1 MKPCAGTNGRRI
13 MNTED
18 ALSRNSIIVIV
29 LSIILIVAAAG
40 AMIYFSSSPDKVPR
54 MNATV
59 EASGNVVYLYH
70 DGGDQFPKDRLLVR
84 INGEDLPDSQVTLLH
99 SQTWPWTSGK
109 TIKVQY
115 SGRYQPGNG
124 PGDLQERA
132 EADRHS
138 LATITQWYPGS
149 GYHPGHGCTIHTI
162 IHRAARGY
170 SGREHA
176 GTTRD
181 NPWYPAYY
189 HGHSTGD
196 PYSPAGRFCC
206 NADIRA
212 LPLDVQFTDLSTGI
226 PTKWS
231 WNFGDGSV
239 STERTP
245 LHRYTT
251 PGSDTVSLV
260 VENKF
265 GSDKKSIPGYIS
277 AGIAPV
283 ANFAASPRD
292 GTAPLEV
299 HFTDLSTGQP
309 VVWSW
314 DFGDG
319 VKSSESNPTHIY
331 SSGGSYHVTLT
342 VANSYGADTRIKNSY
357 ISTTTSPSHDVY
369 LYGSTSGYLAPE
381 GYIAF
386 TATTTDS
393 WVKIAGRIY
402 QFVEG
407 DNVQL
412 IIMDP
417 SSGEI
422 DASSSAI
429 TGFNFNKVTMYVNGA
444 LVQEG
449 IVTAIGITGTG
460 ITVRQR
466 RSSFLQGIA
475 LPYSL
480 PTDAGHLSAP
490 GSRSSS
496 GTSNPTQPAEW
507 SLPRQRVKYSTKA
520 ALNPGNSSDPIN
532 QVIIKHYVP
541 PIWVS
546 GGIFYL
552 FFCQDAW

>member
-1 MKPCAGTNGRRI
+1 MPVQTAG
-13 MNTED
+13 D
-18 ALSRNSIIVIV
+18 
-29 LSIILIVAAAG
+29 
-40 AMIYFSSSPDKVPR
+40 
-54 MNATV
+54 
-59 EASGNVVYLYH
+59 
-70 DGGDQFPKDRLLVR
+70 
-84 INGEDLPDSQVTLLH
+84 
-99 SQTWPWTSGK
+99 
-109 TIKVQY
+109 
-115 SGRYQPGNG
+115 PG
-124 PGDLQERA
+124 
-132 EADRHS
+132 
-138 LATITQWYPGS
+138 
-149 GYHPGHGCTIHTI
+149 
-162 IHRAARGY
+162 
-170 SGREHA
+170 
-176 GTTRD
+176 
-181 NPWYPAYY
+181 YPAYY

-196 PYSPAGRFCC
+196 PYSTAGRFRCD
-206 NADIRA
+206 ADFRA
-212 LPLDVQFTDLSTGI
+212 APARCAVYRPLNRH

-245 LHRYTT
+245 VHRYTT
-251 PGSDTVSLV
+251 PGSYTVSLV

-319 VKSSESNPTHIY
+319 MKSSEANPTHIY
-331 SSGGSYHVTLT
+331 SSGGSYQVILT
-342 VANSYGADTRIKNSY
+342 VANSYGADTRIQNSY

-386 TATTTDS
+386 TVTTTDS

-402 QFVEG
+402 RFMEG

-429 TGFNFNKVTMYVNGA
+429 TSFNFNKVDMYVNGA

-449 IVTAIGITGTG
+449 IVTAIGITGYGNYRSSTTLIIPAG
-460 ITVRQR
+460 DSTTVFFADGAQDTYQPRTAGHHQELQTRLNRQNGLYQNNR
-466 RSSFLQGIA
+466 RSILQ
-475 LPYSL
+475 
-480 PTDAGHLSAP
+480 
-490 GSRSSS
+490 R
-496 GTSNPTQPAEW
+496 
-507 SLPRQRVKYSTKA
+507 
-520 ALNPGNSSDPIN
+520 
-532 QVIIKHYVP
+532 
-541 PIWVS
+541 
-546 GGIFYL
+546 GG
-552 FFCQDAW
+552 

>member
-1 MKPCAGTNGRRI
+1 

-18 ALSRNSIIVIV
+18 ALSKTSIIVIV

-40 AMIYFSSSPDKVPR
+40 VMIFFSSSPDKVPR

-84 INGEDLPDSQVTLLH
+84 INGEDVPDSQVSLLH
-99 SQTWPWTSGK
+99 SQDWPWTAGK

-115 SGRYQPGNG
+115 SGSTSPNTVQVIYRNGQKQTVVVSQQLHGSSPTPVTALVTNPVTVVPTAPSSTVEPGVT
-124 PGDLQERA
+124 PGEIIPVQTHVTPGILPITMVIPQVTPTPPRA
-132 EADRHS
+132 DFVAMP
-138 LATITQWYPGS
+138 TS
-149 GYHPGHGCTIHTI
+149 GQ
-162 IHRAARGY
+162 
-170 SGREHA
+170 
-176 GTTRD
+176 
-181 NPWYPAYY
+181 
-189 HGHSTGD
+189 
-196 PYSPAGRFCC
+196 
-206 NADIRA
+206 
-212 LPLDVQFTDLSTGI
+212 LPFDVQFTDLSTGI
-226 PTKWS
+226 PTKWA

-245 LHRYTT
+245 LHRYST
-251 PGSDTVSLV
+251 PGSYTVSLV

-314 DFGDG
+314 NFGDG
-319 VKSSESNPTHIY
+319 MKSSEANPTHIY
-331 SSGGSYHVTLT
+331 SSGGSYPVTLT
-342 VANSYGADTRIKNSY
+342 VANSYGADTRIQNSY

-381 GYIAF
+381 GYITCTVT
-386 TATTTDS
+386 TADS

-402 QFVEG
+402 RFIQG

-412 IIMDP
+412 IIMDT

-422 DASSSAI
+422 DVSSSAI
-429 TGFNFNKVTMYVNGA
+429 TGFNFNKVDLYVNGV
-444 LVQEG
+444 LVQKG
-449 IVTAIGITGTG
+449 IVTAIDITGY
-460 ITVRQR
+460 QNY
-466 RSSFLQGIA
+466 RSSTTLII
-475 LPYSL
+475 P
-480 PTDAGHLSAP
+480 AGDSTTVFFADGHRTLISP
-490 GSRSSS
+490 G
-496 GTSNPTQPAEW
+496 Q
-507 SLPRQRVKYSTKA
+507 
-520 ALNPGNSSDPIN
+520 
-532 QVIIKHYVP
+532 QVIIRNFKPDSTGRMVFTKTTGEVFYK
-541 PIWVS
+541 
-546 GGIFYL
+546 GGAESWQL
-552 FFCQDAW
+552 V

>member
-115 SGRYQPGNG
+115 SGSTSPETVQVIYRNGQKQTVIVSQQLHSGTPAPVTTPVTVVPSTPSSTVLPGVTQGEIMPGQPEVI
-124 PGDLQERA
+124 PGILPITMVIPQVTPTPPRA
-132 EADRHS
+132 DFVAMP
-138 LATITQWYPGS
+138 IS
-149 GYHPGHGCTIHTI
+149 GQ
-162 IHRAARGY
+162 
-170 SGREHA
+170 
-176 GTTRD
+176 
-181 NPWYPAYY
+181 
-189 HGHSTGD
+189 
-196 PYSPAGRFCC
+196 
-206 NADIRA
+206 

-251 PGSDTVSLV
+251 PGSYTVSLV

-449 IVTAIGITGTG
+449 IVTAIGITGY
-460 ITVRQR
+460 RNY
-466 RSSFLQGIA
+466 RSSTTLIIPAGDSTTVFFADGRRA
-475 LPYSL
+475 LIS
-480 PTDAGHLSAP
+480 P
-490 GSRSSS
+490 G
-496 GTSNPTQPAEW
+496 Q
-507 SLPRQRVKYSTKA
+507 
-520 ALNPGNSSDPIN
+520 
-532 QVIIKHYVP
+532 QVIIRNFKPDSTGRMVFTKTTGEVFYK
-541 PIWVS
+541 
-546 GGIFYL
+546 GGAESWQL
-552 FFCQDAW
+552 V